1 MYKEVTIGD
10 KTIPMLS
17 MASVDLYYKNVF
29 GEDPI
34 KLQTQEMDPG
44 DMVNFTIRMGFIMAE
59 FAKRKE
65 RKEMMKLN
73 EEAFYDWMDQFAR
86 EDLCDIDKRLTLADL
101 DFLTYGQIMDIL
113 IEHSNDDC
121 EYAEIATQADFDAF

>member
-73 EEAFYDWMDQFAR
+73 ENGRQFELSADTER
-86 EDLCDIDKRLTLADL
+86 VFRLCVQGTETERKNR
-101 DFLTYGQIMDIL
+101 
-113 IEHSNDDC
+113 
-121 EYAEIATQADFDAF
+121 

>member
-44 DMVNFTIRMGFIMAE
+44 DMVNFTIRIIE
-59 FAKRKE
+59 DRK
-65 RKEMMKLN
+65 
-73 EEAFYDWMDQFAR
+73 
-86 EDLCDIDKRLTLADL
+86 
-101 DFLTYGQIMDIL
+101 
-113 IEHSNDDC
+113 SVV
-121 EYAEIATQADFDAF
+121 

>member
-1 MYKEVTIGD
+1 MYREITIGD
-10 KTIPMLS
+10 KTVPMLS

-34 KLQTQEMDPG
+34 KLQTKEMDAG
-44 DMVNFTIRMGFIMAE
+44 DMINFTIRMGFIMAE

-73 EEAFYDWMDQFAR
+73 EEAFYDWMDQFSR
-86 EDLCDIDKRLTLADL
+86 EDLCDIDKLT
-101 DFLTYGQIMDIL
+101 
-113 IEHSNDDC
+113 
-121 EYAEIATQADFDAF
+121 EIHDVYEGNTASTSESKKEEDQ

>member
-73 EEAFYDWMDQFAR
+73 EEAFYDWMDEFPR
-86 EDLCDIDKRLTLADL
+86 EELYDMEKL
-101 DFLTYGQIMDIL
+101 M
-113 IEHSNDDC
+113 
-121 EYAEIATQADFDAF
+121 EIQGVYEGNLVSTSESKKEEDQ

>member
-1 MYKEVTIGD
+1 MRRRTMYREITIGD
-10 KTIPMLS
+10 KTVPMLS

-34 KLQTQEMDPG
+34 KLQTKEMDAG
-44 DMVNFTIRMGFIMAE
+44 DMINFTIRMGFIMAE

-73 EEAFYDWMDQFAR
+73 EEAFYDWMDQFSR
-86 EDLCDIDKRLTLADL
+86 EDLCDIDKLT
-101 DFLTYGQIMDIL
+101 
-113 IEHSNDDC
+113 
-121 EYAEIATQADFDAF
+121 EIHDVYEGNTVSTSESKKEEDQ